1 MKVYIKASVQHI
13 SDMAEEELLDI
24 AANPNA
30 HPDILREISNI
41 SNDGNIIDTEFLVR
55 HLAQNPNTPPDVLK
69 RFATEPPFIHFES
82 IVRRVASNPSTP
94 PEVLTNLVDYS
105 AYVSSL
111 VAENPNTPLDTL
123 KQLAQP
129 DKFVDSRYG
138 VVCNK
143 NLSEELINILI
154 EDPDA
159 DIRSELADKEDL
171 PKSAIENILYRLV
184 DDPSHLVR
192 YSVALNSYCP
202 AELLH
207 RLVDDTD
214 DLVRASVA
222 KNLNTATEDLLK
234 LSGDPKHYVCS
245 VAEQQLRQRGVK
257 R

>member
-1 MKVYIKASVQHI
+1 MKVYIKASIQRI
-13 SDMAEEELLDI
+13 SDMAEEDLWDI

-30 HPDILREISNI
+30 HPDILRELSNI
-41 SNDGNIIDTEFLVR
+41 SNDDNIIDTEMVVR
-55 HLAQNPNTPPDVLK
+55 HLAQNPSTPPDVLK
-69 RFATEPPFIHFES
+69 RFATESPFIHFES

-159 DIRSELADKEDL
+159 DIRSELADKENL
-171 PKSAIENILYRLV
+171 SEAAIKNILYRLV
-184 DDPSHLVR
+184 DDPSHIVR
-192 YSVALNSYCP
+192 FSVACNFHCP

-214 DLVRASVA
+214 NGVRVAVA
-222 KNLNTATEDLLK
+222 KNPNTTTEDLLK
-234 LSGDPKHYVCS
+234 LSMDPLYYVS
-245 VAEQQLRQRGVK
+245 REANRQLQQRGVK